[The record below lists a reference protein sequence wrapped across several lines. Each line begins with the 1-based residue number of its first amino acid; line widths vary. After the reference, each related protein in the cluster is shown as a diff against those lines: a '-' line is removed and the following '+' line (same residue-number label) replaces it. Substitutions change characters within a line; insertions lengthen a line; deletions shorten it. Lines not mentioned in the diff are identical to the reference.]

1 MSENANEAM
10 YMAAY
15 IFVFIIALSTTITMF
30 YMVNSYAETSYN
42 YGKKIE
48 DKALIENVPTTSY
61 RVVTGNQLIS
71 YYYNYILDKDSNLV
85 YNYNINLQDENG
97 KTFTIPS
104 TITYYELVNLLE
116 PASKYYLKYNKVIS
130 TNNGKYQID
139 ILIKK
144 ANKDE
149 LAKINV

>member
-1 MSENANEAM
+1 MGENANEAM

-97 KTFTIPS
+97 KSFNIPN
-104 TITYYELVNLLE
+104 TTTYYELVNLVD
-116 PASKYYLKYNKVIS
+116 PASKYYLKYNKVTS

>member
-71 YYYNYILDKDSNLV
+71 YYYNYILDKGNF
-85 YNYNINLQDENG
+85 Y
-97 KTFTIPS
+97 K
-104 TITYYELVNLLE
+104 
-116 PASKYYLKYNKVIS
+116 
-130 TNNGKYQID
+130 
-139 ILIKK
+139 
-144 ANKDE
+144 
-149 LAKINV
+149 